1 MDGCLSKTAFVSG
14 ATGFVGRNLI
24 EALVASG
31 WDVVGL
37 HRPQTEPPAQTG
49 VRWVAGD
56 VTQLKAVR
64 AAMPS
69 HADAVFH
76 AAGVTTLWRREAER
90 QTQVN
95 VLGTRNMARVALERE
110 ARRFVHVSSVTALGL
125 HSGTVTEETPSRGS
139 SSQINYVRT
148 KALAE
153 REIRRALRKGLPGII
168 VNPGHIMGP
177 YDQSSWSRLFRL
189 VRQRRLPG
197 MPPGG
202 GSFCHAPAVAQALIA
217 AAEQGQV
224 GRNYLLG
231 GANSSYA
238 GLVQR
243 IAELLGRETRV
254 RALNPRL
261 LDAYARLEELIA
273 GAFNREPEITRDAI
287 RLLSANVYCRSHRA
301 EQELGYQPVDLDTI
315 LRDCQQWLE
324 RSGRL

>member
-1 MDGCLSKTAFVSG
+1 MSKTAFVSG

-24 EALVASG
+24 DALLAAD
-31 WDVVGL
+31 WAVVGL
-37 HRPQTEPPAQTG
+37 HRPQTTPPDLAG
-49 VRWVAGD
+49 VQWVAGD

-64 AAMPS
+64 AAMPRQP
-69 HADAVFH
+69 DAVFH
-76 AAGVTTLWRREAER
+76 AAGVTTLWRREHER

-95 VLGTRNMARVALERE
+95 VIGTRNMARVALERE
-110 ARRFVHVSSVTALGL
+110 AHRFVHVSSVTALGL
-125 HSGTVTEETPSRGS
+125 HTGTVTEETPSRGS

-177 YDQSSWSRLFRL
+177 YDRSSWSRLFHL

-202 GSFCHAPAVAQALIA
+202 GSFCHAPAVARALIA
-217 AAEQGQV
+217 AAEQGKV

-231 GANSSYA
+231 GANTSYA
-238 GLVQR
+238 GLVQH
-243 IAELLGRETRV
+243 IADLLGRETRV
-254 RALNPRL
+254 RPLSPRL
-261 LDAYARLEELIA
+261 LDVYARLEELIA

-287 RLLSANVYCRSHRA
+287 RLLSANVYCRSKRA
-301 EQELGYQPVDLDTI
+301 EQELGYQAADLDTI
-315 LRDCQQWLE
+315 LGDCKRWLE
-324 RSGRL
+324 QNGRL